1 MPREDKLRR
10 LIAQEAARIMYEEGI
25 REYRNEPLAIRCE
38 GSSSP
43 DLPASAGTFTP
54 VEAAPPPR

>member
-1 MPREDKLRR
+1 
-10 LIAQEAARIMYEEGI
+10 MYEEGI